1 MAELSL
7 GAAQRSATGSFFLWM
22 SVVLAAVIFG
32 GFGISYFVPMVGGT
46 LPELHALVHV
56 HGFFYFSWMALLVVQ
71 SALINRRQVAVH
83 RSLGMLGI
91 AVAACMT
98 SFGAIVTVRTG
109 AIQVAA
115 SDPTAYGIMYISL
128 VSLVGFVA
136 LFWLAIRN
144 ITDSAAHRR
153 YVLLATII
161 FVMAGLNRIFLALFG
176 IGFEGHL
183 SYLPKY
189 LVVDVF
195 IVALLLYDWRTL
207 GRIHHATLVG
217 GAANLVPQVL
227 HVPIVDS
234 SLFVGLTHWLA
245 GLA

>member
-7 GAAQRSATGSFFLWM
+7 GAAQRSVTGSFFLWM
-22 SVVLAAVIFG
+22 SLALAAVIFG
-32 GFGISYFVPMVGGT
+32 GFGISYFLPMVGGT

-71 SALINRRQVAVH
+71 STLVNRRQVALH

-91 AVAACMT
+91 AIAACMT

-144 ITDSAAHRR
+144 IGDSAAHRR
-153 YVLLATII
+153 
-161 FVMAGLNRIFLALFG
+161 
-176 IGFEGHL
+176 
-183 SYLPKY
+183 
-189 LVVDVF
+189 
-195 IVALLLYDWRTL
+195 
-207 GRIHHATLVG
+207 
-217 GAANLVPQVL
+217 
-227 HVPIVDS
+227 
-234 SLFVGLTHWLA
+234 
-245 GLA
+245 